1 MSIEGDIFRIDAD
14 DGRGMFV
21 AYAASAVWSGY
32 DWGPEESNKV
42 DEDADFNE
50 LYGRCSR
57 RGLKFDGLLFDLTL
71 MSNPTLRSNYFG
83 KSRTLP

>member
-1 MSIEGDIFRIDAD
+1 MRTTAEVCSWLTPLLRYGL
-14 DGRGMFV
+14 
-21 AYAASAVWSGY
+21 GY